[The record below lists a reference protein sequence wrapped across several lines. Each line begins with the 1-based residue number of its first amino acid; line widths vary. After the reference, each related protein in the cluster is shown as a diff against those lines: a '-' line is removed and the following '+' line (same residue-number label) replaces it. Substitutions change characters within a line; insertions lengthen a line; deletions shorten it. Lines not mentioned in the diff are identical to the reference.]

1 MDIILIKYGELAL
14 KGDNRAFF
22 ENKLVKN
29 IKEALKGYDGIKV
42 EKTHGRIYVE
52 CGGNVNEVIDK
63 LKKVFG
69 IVGMTVAKKV
79 DLDLDAIYNAA
90 IELMRSYS
98 GKSFK
103 VETRRPNKSFPY
115 ESMEISRM
123 VGGKILQNVED
134 VHVDVHNPDIVLN
147 IEIREMA
154 YLYTG
159 VTDGIGGMP
168 LGTNGRAVVLL
179 SGGIDSPVAAW
190 MMMKR
195 GVEIEAVYF
204 HSPPYTQERAK
215 DKVIDLCKKLS
226 EYGQDIYLHVV
237 NFTDFQLAIYD
248 KCPPKMTTIIMRR
261 MMMRVAENIAN
272 KYGAKALITGESL
285 GQVASQTIESLY
297 CTNAVTH
304 MPVFRPLI
312 GMDKSEIV
320 EISQKIGTYD
330 ISIRPYEDC
339 CTIFV
344 PKHPIIKPD
353 LEEVIEGEK
362 NIDYEK
368 FIDSLVINQIK
379 IKQDS

>member
-52 CGGNVNEVIDK
+52 FDGNVNEVIDK

-368 FIDSLVINQIK
+368 FIDSLVIDQIK
-379 IKQDS
+379 IKQES